1 MTFSIKDAVKNIR
14 DHYSPNHEVAN
25 KLRLTANCIFE
36 ILETSLQDT
45 TMWVS
50 RDAED
55 GDFCLLD
62 IAPCNQYNNL
72 LDKLII
78 RLYEDSITI
87 DAFFPS
93 DYTGEDLIRYTDLFT
108 QFVRDKT
115 AHYDFPISLV
125 VHTTDRYVVYSIEY
139 KPDDN
144 PTSNLSPN

>member
-14 DHYSPNHEVAN
+14 EHYSPNHEVTN

-36 ILETSLQDT
+36 ILENTLQDT
-45 TMWVS
+45 TVWVL
-50 RDAED
+50 REAED

-62 IAPCNQYNNL
+62 VAPCNQYSNL

-78 RLYEDSITI
+78 RLYEDSIAI

-108 QFVRDKT
+108 QLVRDKT
-115 AHYDFPISLV
+115 THYDFPISLV

-144 PTSNLSPN
+144 PTGNN